1 MLLAAG
7 CGGDSGA
14 APGGGDTAGAARG
27 PSGAVILATTTSTQD
42 SGLLDALL
50 PVFHSGSACQVK
62 TVAVGSGEA
71 LALGESGD
79 ADVLLVHSP
88 AAERAFMA
96 NGHGTSRA
104 AVMHNDFV
112 LLGPSEDPAG
122 VADAGSATEA
132 LRRVAAAEAS
142 FASRADESGT
152 HAKELELWAEAD
164 VDPGGDWYV
173 ETGQGMGETL
183 TIAGQKRAYTL
194 ADRSTFLATR
204 NVDLRILDEG
214 GPELFNP
221 YHVIVVRAADT
232 NVECARRLARWLTA
246 ERAQRLIAGFGVEEY
261 GQPLFFADARG
272 ARR

>member
-1 MLLAAG
+1 
-7 CGGDSGA
+7 
-14 APGGGDTAGAARG
+14 
-27 PSGAVILATTTSTQD
+27 
-42 SGLLDALL
+42 
-50 PVFHSGSACQVK
+50 
-62 TVAVGSGEA
+62 
-71 LALGESGD
+71 
-79 ADVLLVHSP
+79 
-88 AAERAFMA
+88 MA

-164 VDPGGDWYV
+164 VDPGGDWYL